1 MELACGIFT
10 PASSI
15 SDDDIRDI
23 GVLLGCLSDHAPRV
37 SPADLLEV
45 AIESHLFV
53 VSDLDA
59 PRGNGYRI
67 VAMATLVIQ
76 RTLMGR
82 SGYVHDV
89 VVDEAYRGKG
99 IAERLNRRLI
109 EEAQRLGM
117 RHIDLTSGPERE
129 AANRLYLK
137 LGYERRATNV
147 YRKKLDGSTS
157 SPPA

>member
-1 MELACGIFT
+1 
-10 PASSI
+10 
-15 SDDDIRDI
+15 
-23 GVLLGCLSDHAPRV
+23 
-37 SPADLLEV
+37 
-45 AIESHLFV
+45 
-53 VSDLDA
+53 
-59 PRGNGYRI
+59 
-67 VAMATLVIQ
+67 
-76 RTLMGR
+76 MGR

>member
-1 MELACGIFT
+1 MNLR
-10 PASSI
+10 
-15 SDDDIRDI
+15 RDI
-23 GVLLGCLSDHAPRV
+23 MATHSDLGREDARDVSALLKQLSAGAPEVMREDI
-37 SPADLLEV
+37 SEV
-45 AIESHLFV
+45 ALGARLMV
-53 VSDLDA
+53 VRDLDA
-59 PRGNGYRI
+59 PRGDGYRI

-137 LGYERRATNV
+137 LGYERRGANV